1 MPTAPAAPVLVTGA
15 DAAHLVKRPI
25 GTVRRWASEG
35 RITSY
40 DGLYDWRELQPVAR
54 GEIAAPPLKTAV
66 PVAA

>member
-1 MPTAPAAPVLVTGA
+1 MPTATAAPVLLTGA
-15 DAAHLVKRPI
+15 DIAHLVKRPI

-54 GEIAAPPLKTAV
+54 GEIAAPPLKTTDL
-66 PVAA
+66 AAA